1 MLKTI
6 KLYGVLAEK
15 FGHQFMLD
23 VSSTR
28 EAVRALS
35 VLLPGFEK
43 FMLHVH
49 ERGLGFAIFLDE
61 VKGQRSRGKKQPYC
75 YDSATNR
82 RITGRNVAACE
93 LDMLTESSVIKIVPR
108 VIGAGG
114 NNGILQVVMGVVM
127 IAAAFYTGGASM
139 AAWGA
144 SSAAMFG
151 AGAGMLVGGLAQMMM
166 PKAET
171 QDQNQDGN
179 RANKGFGSAVTTI
192 AQGNPV
198 PILRGEREIGG
209 FVASA
214 GQFTEDIM

>member
-15 FGHQFMLD
+15 FGHQFKLD

-43 FMLHVH
+43 FMLHAH

-61 VKGQRSRGKKQPYC
+61 IKGHRSRGKKQPYC
-75 YDSATNR
+75 YDAATNR

-114 NNGILQVVMGVVM
+114 NNGILQVVLGVVL
-127 IAAAFYTGGASM
+127 IVAGFWTGGATSNLGV
-139 AAWGA
+139 ALI
-144 SSAAMFG
+144 G
-151 AGAGMLVGGLAQMMM
+151 AGAGMLVGGIAQMLM
-166 PKAET
+166 PSAET

-209 FVASA
+209 FIASA
-214 GQFTEDIM
+214 GQFTEDLM

>member
-43 FMLHVH
+43 FMLHAH
-49 ERGLGFAIFLDE
+49 ERGLGFAIFLDKD
-61 VKGQRSRGKKQPYC
+61 KGSRTRGKKQPYC
-75 YDSATNR
+75 YDTSTKR
-82 RITGRNVAACE
+82 RITGRNIGSNEV
-93 LDMLTESSVIKIVPR
+93 DMVTESSVIKIVPR
-108 VIGAGG
+108 VMGAGG
-114 NNGILQVVMGVVM
+114 SNGILQVVLGVALIV
-127 IAAAFYTGGASM
+127 AGFGTGGATTNI
-139 AAWGA
+139 GV
-144 SSAAMFG
+144 AMIG
-151 AGAGMLVGGLAQMMM
+151 AGAGMLVGGIAQMLM

-171 QDQNQDGN
+171 QEQNQDGN

-198 PILRGEREIGG
+198 SILRGEREIGG

>member
-15 FGHQFMLD
+15 FGHQFKLD

-43 FMLHVH
+43 FMLHAH

-61 VKGQRSRGKKQPYC
+61 IKGHRSRGKKQPYC
-75 YDSATNR
+75 YDAATNR

-93 LDMLTESSVIKIVPR
+93 LDMLTESSAIKIVPR
-108 VIGAGG
+108 VMGAGG
-114 NNGILQVVMGVVM
+114 NNGILQVVVGVVM

-139 AAWGA
+139 SAWGA

-166 PKAET
+166 PTAGDV
-171 QDQNQDGN
+171 QDQDGN

-209 FVASA
+209 FIASA
-214 GQFTEDIM
+214 GQFTEDLM

>member
-43 FMLHVH
+43 FMLHAH

-93 LDMLTESSVIKIVPR
+93 LDMLTESPVIKIVPR

-114 NNGILQVVMGVVM
+114 NNGILQVVLGVVL
-127 IAAAFYTGGASM
+127 IVAGFWTGGATSNLGV
-139 AAWGA
+139 ALI
-144 SSAAMFG
+144 G
-151 AGAGMLVGGLAQMMM
+151 AGAGMLVGGIAQMLM
-166 PKAET
+166 PSAET

-209 FVASA
+209 FIASA
-214 GQFTEDIM
+214 GQFTEDLM

>member
-15 FGHQFMLD
+15 FGHQFKLD

-43 FMLHVH
+43 FMLHAH

-61 VKGQRSRGKKQPYC
+61 IKGHRSRGKKQPYC
-75 YDSATNR
+75 YDSATHR

-93 LDMLTESSVIKIVPR
+93 LDMMTESSVIKIVPR
-108 VIGAGG
+108 VMGAGG
-114 NNGILQVVMGVVM
+114 NNGILQVVLGVVL
-127 IAAAFYTGGASM
+127 IVAGFWTGGATSNLGV
-139 AAWGA
+139 ALI
-144 SSAAMFG
+144 G
-151 AGAGMLVGGLAQMMM
+151 AGAGMLVGGIAQMLM
-166 PKAET
+166 PSAET

-209 FVASA
+209 FIASA
-214 GQFTEDIM
+214 GQFTEDLM

>member
-6 KLYGVLAEK
+6 KLYGVLAEQ
-15 FGHQFMLD
+15 FGHQFKLD

-35 VLLPGFEK
+35 VLIPGFEK
-43 FMLHVH
+43 FMLHAH

-61 VKGQRSRGKKQPYC
+61 IKGHRTRGKKQPYC
-75 YDSATNR
+75 YDAASNR
-82 RITGRNVAACE
+82 RIAGRNVGATE
-93 LDMLTESSVIKIVPR
+93 LDMSTDSSVIKIVPR

-114 NNGILQVVMGVVM
+114 SNGILQVVLGVVL
-127 IAAAFYTGGASM
+127 IVAGFWTGGATSNLGV
-139 AAWGA
+139 ALI
-144 SSAAMFG
+144 G
-151 AGAGMLVGGLAQMMM
+151 AGAGMLVGGIAQMLM
-166 PKAET
+166 PSAET

-209 FVASA
+209 FIASA
-214 GQFTEDIM
+214 GQFTEDLM

>member
-43 FMLHVH
+43 FMLHAH

-61 VKGQRSRGKKQPYC
+61 VKGHRSRGKKQPYC
-75 YDSATNR
+75 YDAATNR

-93 LDMLTESSVIKIVPR
+93 LDMMTESSVIKIVPR
-108 VIGAGG
+108 VMGAGG
-114 NNGILQVVMGVVM
+114 NNGILQVVLGVVL
-127 IAAAFYTGGASM
+127 IVAGFWTGGATSNLGV
-139 AAWGA
+139 ALI
-144 SSAAMFG
+144 G
-151 AGAGMLVGGLAQMMM
+151 AGAGMLVGGIAQMLM
-166 PKAET
+166 PSAET

-209 FVASA
+209 FIASA
-214 GQFTEDIM
+214 GQFTEDLM

>member
-6 KLYGVLAEK
+6 KLYGVLAEQ
-15 FGHQFMLD
+15 FGHQFKLD

-28 EAVRALS
+28 EAIRALS

-43 FMLHVH
+43 FMLHAH

-61 VKGQRSRGKKQPYC
+61 IKGHRSRGKKQPYC

-108 VIGAGG
+108 VMGAGG
-114 NNGILQVVMGVVM
+114 NNGILQVVLGVVL
-127 IAAAFYTGGASM
+127 IVAGFWTGGATSNIGV
-139 AAWGA
+139 ALI
-144 SSAAMFG
+144 G
-151 AGAGMLVGGLAQMMM
+151 AGAGMLVGGIAQMLM
-166 PKAET
+166 PSAET

-209 FVASA
+209 FIASA
-214 GQFTEDIM
+214 GQFTEDLM

>member
-43 FMLHVH
+43 FMLHAH

-108 VIGAGG
+108 VMGAGG
-114 NNGILQVVMGVVM
+114 SNGILQVVLGVALIV
-127 IAAAFYTGGASM
+127 AGFWTGGATTNIGVAM
-139 AAWGA
+139 IG
-144 SSAAMFG
+144 SSS
-151 AGAGMLVGGLAQMMM
+151 
-166 PKAET
+166 
-171 QDQNQDGN
+171 
-179 RANKGFGSAVTTI
+179 GS
-192 AQGNPV
+192 NF
-198 PILRGEREIGG
+198 L
-209 FVASA
+209 
-214 GQFTEDIM
+214 

>member
-43 FMLHVH
+43 FMLHAH

-61 VKGQRSRGKKQPYC
+61 IKGHRTRGKKQPYC
-75 YDSATNR
+75 YDAASNR
-82 RITGRNVAACE
+82 RITGRNIGSNEV
-93 LDMLTESSVIKIVPR
+93 DMVTESSVIKIVPR
-108 VIGAGG
+108 VMGAGG
-114 NNGILQVVMGVVM
+114 SNGILQVVLGVVL
-127 IAAAFYTGGASM
+127 IVAGFWTGGATSNLGV
-139 AAWGA
+139 ALI
-144 SSAAMFG
+144 G
-151 AGAGMLVGGLAQMMM
+151 AGAGMLVGGIAQMLM
-166 PKAET
+166 PSAET

-209 FVASA
+209 FIASA
-214 GQFTEDIM
+214 GQFTEDLM

>member
-6 KLYGVLAEK
+6 KLYGVLAEQ
-15 FGHQFMLD
+15 FGHQFKLD

-28 EAVRALS
+28 EAIRALS
-35 VLLPGFEK
+35 VMLPGFEK
-43 FMLHVH
+43 FMLHAH

-61 VKGQRSRGKKQPYC
+61 IKGHRSRGKKQPYC

-93 LDMLTESSVIKIVPR
+93 LDMMTESSVIKIVPR
-108 VIGAGG
+108 VMGAGG
-114 NNGILQVVMGVVM
+114 NNGILQVVLGVVL
-127 IAAAFYTGGASM
+127 IVAGFWTGGATSNIGV
-139 AAWGA
+139 ALI
-144 SSAAMFG
+144 G
-151 AGAGMLVGGLAQMMM
+151 AGAGMLVGGIAQMLM
-166 PKAET
+166 PSAET

-209 FVASA
+209 FIASA
-214 GQFTEDIM
+214 GQFTEDLM

>member
-15 FGHQFMLD
+15 FGHQFKLD

-43 FMLHVH
+43 FMLHAH

-61 VKGQRSRGKKQPYC
+61 IKGHRSRGKKQPYC

-108 VIGAGG
+108 VMGAGG
-114 NNGILQVVMGVVM
+114 NNGILQVVLGVVL
-127 IAAAFYTGGASM
+127 IVAGFWTGGATSNLGV
-139 AAWGA
+139 ALI
-144 SSAAMFG
+144 G
-151 AGAGMLVGGLAQMMM
+151 AGAGMLVGGIAQMLM
-166 PKAET
+166 PSAET

-209 FVASA
+209 FIASA
-214 GQFTEDIM
+214 GQFTEDLM

>member
-43 FMLHVH
+43 FMLHAH

-108 VIGAGG
+108 VMGAGG
-114 NNGILQVVMGVVM
+114 SNGILQVVLGVALIV
-127 IAAAFYTGGASM
+127 AGFWTGGATTNI
-139 AAWGA
+139 GV
-144 SSAAMFG
+144 AMIG
-151 AGAGMLVGGLAQMMM
+151 AGAGMLVGGIAQMLM

>member
-15 FGHQFMLD
+15 FGHQFKLD

-28 EAVRALS
+28 EAIRALS

-43 FMLHVH
+43 FMLHAH

-61 VKGQRSRGKKQPYC
+61 VKGHRSRGKKQPYC
-75 YDSATNR
+75 YDAATNR

-93 LDMLTESSVIKIVPR
+93 LDMMTESSVIKIVPR
-108 VIGAGG
+108 VMGAGG
-114 NNGILQVVMGVVM
+114 NNGILQVVLGVVL
-127 IAAAFYTGGASM
+127 IVAGFWTGGATSNLGV
-139 AAWGA
+139 ALI
-144 SSAAMFG
+144 G
-151 AGAGMLVGGLAQMMM
+151 AGAGMLVGGIAQMLM
-166 PKAET
+166 PSAET

-209 FVASA
+209 FIASA
-214 GQFTEDIM
+214 GQFTEDLM

>member
-6 KLYGVLAEK
+6 KLYGVLAEQ
-15 FGHQFMLD
+15 FGHQFKLD

-28 EAVRALS
+28 EAIRALS

-43 FMLHVH
+43 FMLHAH

-61 VKGQRSRGKKQPYC
+61 IKGHRSRGKKQPYC

-93 LDMLTESSVIKIVPR
+93 LDMMTESSVIKIVPR
-108 VIGAGG
+108 VMGAGG
-114 NNGILQVVMGVVM
+114 NNGILQVVLGVVL
-127 IAAAFYTGGASM
+127 IVAGFWTGGATSNIGV
-139 AAWGA
+139 ALI
-144 SSAAMFG
+144 G
-151 AGAGMLVGGLAQMMM
+151 AGAGMLVGGIAQMLM
-166 PKAET
+166 PSAET

-209 FVASA
+209 FIASA
-214 GQFTEDIM
+214 GQFTEDLM

>member
-15 FGHQFMLD
+15 FGHQFMLN

-28 EAVRALS
+28 EAIRALS

-43 FMLHVH
+43 FMLHAH

-61 VKGQRSRGKKQPYC
+61 IKGHRSRGKKQPYC

-108 VIGAGG
+108 VMGAGG
-114 NNGILQVVMGVVM
+114 NNGILQVVLGVVL
-127 IAAAFYTGGASM
+127 IVAGFWTGGA
-139 AAWGA
+139 A
-144 SSAAMFG
+144 SNIGVALIG
-151 AGAGMLVGGLAQMMM
+151 AGAGMLVGGIAQMLM
-166 PKAET
+166 PSAET

-209 FVASA
+209 FIASA
-214 GQFTEDIM
+214 GQFTEDLM

>member
-43 FMLHVH
+43 FMLHAH
-49 ERGLGFAIFLDE
+49 ERGLCFAIFFDE
-61 VKGQRSRGKKQPYC
+61 VKQHGSRRKQPYC
-75 YDSATNR
+75 YDTVTKR
-82 RITGRNVAACE
+82 RITGRNIGSNEV
-93 LDMLTESSVIKIVPR
+93 DMVTESSVIKIVPR
-108 VIGAGG
+108 VMGAGG
-114 NNGILQVVMGVVM
+114 NNGILQVVLGVALIV
-127 IAAAFYTGGASM
+127 AGFWTGGITTNI
-139 AAWGA
+139 GV
-144 SSAAMFG
+144 AMIG
-151 AGAGMLVGGLAQMMM
+151 AGAGMLVGGIAQMLM

-198 PILRGEREIGG
+198 SILRGEREIGG

>member
-6 KLYGVLAEK
+6 KLYGVLAEQ
-15 FGHQFMLD
+15 FGHQFKLD

-28 EAVRALS
+28 EAIRALS

-43 FMLHVH
+43 FMLHAH

-61 VKGQRSRGKKQPYC
+61 IKGHRSRGKKQPYC

-108 VIGAGG
+108 VMGAGG
-114 NNGILQVVMGVVM
+114 NNGILQVVLGVVL
-127 IAAAFYTGGASM
+127 IVAGFWTGGATSNLGV
-139 AAWGA
+139 ALI
-144 SSAAMFG
+144 G
-151 AGAGMLVGGLAQMMM
+151 AGAGMLVGGIAQMLM
-166 PKAET
+166 PSAET

-209 FVASA
+209 FIASA
-214 GQFTEDIM
+214 GQFTEDLM

>member
-43 FMLHVH
+43 FMLHAH

-82 RITGRNVAACE
+82 RITGRNLAACE

-108 VIGAGG
+108 VMGAGG
-114 NNGILQVVMGVVM
+114 SNGILQVVLGVALIV
-127 IAAAFYTGGASM
+127 AGFWTGGATTNI
-139 AAWGA
+139 GV
-144 SSAAMFG
+144 AMIG

-166 PKAET
+166 PT
-171 QDQNQDGN
+171 TDVQDQNQDGN
-179 RANKGFGSAVTTI
+179 RANKGFGSAVTTV

-198 PILRGEREIGG
+198 SILRGEREIGG
-209 FVASA
+209 FIASA

>member
-6 KLYGVLAEK
+6 KLYGVLAEQ
-15 FGHQFMLD
+15 FGHQFKLD

-28 EAVRALS
+28 EAIRALS

-43 FMLHVH
+43 FMLHAH

-61 VKGQRSRGKKQPYC
+61 IKGHRSRGKKQPYC

-108 VIGAGG
+108 VMGAGG
-114 NNGILQVVMGVVM
+114 NNGILQVVLGVVL
-127 IAAAFYTGGASM
+127 IVAGFWTGGATSNL
-139 AAWGA
+139 GV
-144 SSAAMFG
+144 AMIG
-151 AGAGMLVGGLAQMMM
+151 AGAGMLVGGIAQMLM
-166 PKAET
+166 PSAET

-198 PILRGEREIGG
+198 SILRGEREIGG
-209 FVASA
+209 FIASA
-214 GQFTEDIM
+214 GQFTEDLM